1 MDSIVNPGAS
11 HLEMPRARSHPA
23 AAGFL
28 LIHRY
33 LPVAAFY
40 FFFNHAG
47 LPIGV
52 FYTTLF
58 SPFLFIWLYLKGQ
71 RWLTAKFLLVLSPF
85 ILANL
90 ALGIPDF
97 VNYGRT
103 LLLWWT
109 VFIAVYAICWSLRKC
124 LSFDRLLDQ
133 LIFLNFC
140 AAIIALIIRPT
151 PLRSL
156 LWMDTDPF
164 TGGAAHLLRL
174 NLFTHEPSAYA
185 ELMLPLLMFASLRL
199 LRDRKKRSAAY
210 LMMIV
215 LPFLLCQS
223 FGGISIGLA
232 GIGISLMT
240 GYRRLLRG
248 SKSRF
253 IFLFL
258 AIATSALLL
267 IPNPISQR
275 VSQVA
280 SGADGSANSRS
291 TYAYIAAYTIASSKS
306 LWWGTGL
313 SQTKSFD
320 SSDLESGQATES
332 TPNGVATVFVVF
344 GLTGVMALLA
354 VEIYLFFKT
363 MVYRDSFRI
372 AMFTVAFINQLVG
385 SYPTDVQQY
394 LMWFLAFFP
403 FFPEHTLRDSSRSDA
418 APL

>member
-11 HLEMPRARSHPA
+11 HLEMPRARSHPNA
-23 AAGFL
+23 AAAL
-28 LIHRY
+28 SIHRY

-47 LPIGV
+47 LPVGL

-71 RWLTAKFLLVLSPF
+71 RWLTAKLLLVLSPF
-85 ILANL
+85 ILAHL
-90 ALGIPDF
+90 LLGIPDPAD
-97 VNYGRT
+97 YART
-103 LLLWWT
+103 LLHWWT
-109 VFIAVYAICWSLRKC
+109 VYIAVFAICWSLRKC
-124 LSFDRLLDQ
+124 WNLGRLFEQ
-133 LIFLNFC
+133 LIVLNFC

-151 PLRSL
+151 PLRLL

-185 ELMLPLLMFASLRL
+185 ELMLPLLVFAFLRL
-199 LRDRKKRSAAY
+199 LRDRRKRSAGY

-223 FGGISIGLA
+223 FGGISIGVA
-232 GIGISLMT
+232 GIGVSLMT

-258 AIATSALLL
+258 AISASALLL
-267 IPNPISQR
+267 TPNPISRR
-275 VSQVA
+275 VLQVA
-280 SGADGSANSRS
+280 TGADGSANARTTS
-291 TYAYIAAYTIASSKS
+291 AYIAAYTVASSKS
-306 LWWGTGL
+306 LWWGAGL

-320 SSDLESGQATES
+320 FSDLGLGLVAGSI
-332 TPNGVATVFVVF
+332 PNEVAGVFAEF
-344 GLTGVMALLA
+344 GLIGVMAMLA

-363 MVYRDSFRI
+363 RVYRNSFRI
-372 AMFTVAFINQLVG
+372 AMFVVAFLQQATG
-385 SYPTDVQQY
+385 SYATDVQQY
-394 LMWFLAFFP
+394 LMWFLAFYP
-403 FFPEHTLRDSSRSDA
+403 FYPEFDLCDSSRLEVSA
-418 APL
+418 S